1 MAYIYQIQ
9 NDVNGKLYVGKTER
23 SIQERFQEHC
33 RDAFREH
40 YESRPL
46 YRAMK
51 KYGIEHFH
59 ISLIEETDSPEER
72 EKYWIETLGTF
83 KNGYNATRGGDGKTY
98 LDYDFI
104 YSLYKNGL
112 TIAEI
117 HQQYQWDK
125 GVIRKILESYGVS
138 KKERQ
143 IRGAQAR
150 SKGSIIGMY
159 DLHTD
164 ELIKTF
170 PTRKEAYDYLGVPTN
185 SHIREVCLG
194 KRKTA
199 YGYKWKYL

>member
-1 MAYIYQIQ
+1 
-9 NDVNGKLYVGKTER
+9 
-23 SIQERFQEHC
+23 
-33 RDAFREH
+33 
-40 YESRPL
+40 
-46 YRAMK
+46 MK

-138 KKERQ
+138 KKER
-143 IRGAQAR
+143 
-150 SKGSIIGMY
+150 
-159 DLHTD
+159 
-164 ELIKTF
+164 
-170 PTRKEAYDYLGVPTN
+170 
-185 SHIREVCLG
+185 
-194 KRKTA
+194 
-199 YGYKWKYL
+199 